1 MNVFRLVGDLL
12 HLVSFFLLLWK
23 IHVKRSCVGISLKS
37 QILYAIVFSTRYLD
51 LFFNF
56 LSLYNSIMKVV
67 FIGVTYA
74 IIFLMMHTYRASYDR
89 SHDTFRLRFAL
100 IPCAVMALLVNA
112 EFSFFEILWTFSI
125 YLEAVAILPQL
136 FLLHRTERVGS
147 MTSDY
152 VFTLGGYRA
161 FYILNWIYRYIT
173 EPNYVQWIVW
183 ISGVIQTLLYADFFY
198 YYALSKW
205 YGKELMLPK

>member
-23 IHVKRSCVGISLKS
+23 IHVKRSCVGRASVAANVGLTVAGISLKS

-112 EFSFFEILWTFSI
+112 EFSFFEVQLLQLLV
-125 YLEAVAILPQL
+125 YL
-136 FLLHRTERVGS
+136 
-147 MTSDY
+147 
-152 VFTLGGYRA
+152 
-161 FYILNWIYRYIT
+161 
-173 EPNYVQWIVW
+173 
-183 ISGVIQTLLYADFFY
+183 
-198 YYALSKW
+198 
-205 YGKELMLPK
+205 